1 MARAA
6 AGRFGWLYGG
16 GHRGGG
22 LSGGG
27 PRADG
32 LLRCRLLRR
41 SLLALRRRALV
52 LEAAAGAR
60 AVWLGPGLGEALA
73 VLLLRFS
80 SRPIA
85 WRRRP
90 GSTSPSARLGNL
102 PRAKDRKTT

>member
-16 GHRGGG
+16 GLRGGG

-41 SLLALRRRALV
+41 SLLALRRLALV

-60 AVWLGPGLGEALA
+60 AVWLGLGLGEALA
-73 VLLLRFS
+73 VLLLRFFLEAERLAQAPRS
-80 SRPIA
+80 EEH
-85 WRRRP
+85 
-90 GSTSPSARLGNL
+90 TSELQALM
-102 PRAKDRKTT
+102 

>member
-16 GHRGGG
+16 GLRGGG

-41 SLLALRRRALV
+41 SLLALRRLALV

-60 AVWLGPGLGEALA
+60 AVWLGLGLGEARA
-73 VLLLRFS
+73 VL
-80 SRPIA
+80 
-85 WRRRP
+85 RRSAERRVGKECVRTCRYR
-90 GSTSPSARLGNL
+90 GSPLQ
-102 PRAKDRKTT
+102 

>member
-16 GHRGGG
+16 GLRGGG

-41 SLLALRRRALV
+41 SLLALRRLALV

-60 AVWLGPGLGEALA
+60 AVWLGLGLGEALA
-73 VLLLRFS
+73 EIGRAHVCPPVTNAHLGCRLLLE
-80 SRPIA
+80 
-85 WRRRP
+85 
-90 GSTSPSARLGNL
+90 
-102 PRAKDRKTT
+102 KTTQATPHTTD